1 LPSARDAAL
10 GKDFFLFLK
19 KDLPSARSA
28 ALGKDAFFAEC
39 HPGHSAKTTFLFF
52 AECHPRTLGKAHFA
66 ECPPLD
72 TRQSTFEFFFVFSIK
87 LFVVCF

>member
-1 LPSARDAAL
+1 MFFAECPRC
-10 GKDFFLFLK
+10 GTRQRFFLFLK

-52 AECHPRTLGKAHFA
+52 AEC
-66 ECPPLD
+66 PPLD